1 MTTDLLLAIAHHL
14 LAFGLLAVLVTELN
28 MLRPGLASRDLKRL
42 GIVDGHY
49 GVIAVL
55 LIAVGVCRVFFG
67 IKGPAYYGENP
78 WFWAKMASFAAVGL
92 LSALPTVRI
101 IRWRRAAKSQPG
113 FSPSAQDVSAA
124 RRLVMAQLVL
134 FPLIPVFAA
143 VMARNIG
150 A

>member
-14 LAFGLLAVLVTELN
+14 LAFGLLAILVTEFN
-28 MLRPGLASRDLKRL
+28 MLRPGLAAADLKRL

-49 GVIAVL
+49 GAVAGL
-55 LIAVGVCRVFFG
+55 LIVVGVCRVFFG
-67 IKGPAYYGENP
+67 IKGAAYYGENP

-92 LSALPTVRI
+92 LSAAPTVRI
-101 IRWRRAAKSQPG
+101 IRWRRAARTQPG
-113 FSPSAQDVSAA
+113 FAPTVQEVAAA
-124 RRLVMAQLVL
+124 RRLVLAQLAI
-134 FPLIPVFAA
+134 FPLIPAFAA